1 MKTMLASLLVS
12 DANVLMLDEPTNFLD
27 LAAVEA
33 LEGLLKDYPGT
44 VVFVS
49 HDRRLIEEVATRI
62 FHIHE
67 ERIEAFDG
75 TYEAYKQKEEKP
87 AVTTPVLLYRG
98 LFMSFFFFNCS
109 SSLTVTSW

>member
-27 LAAVEA
+27 LSAVEA

-49 HDRRLIEEVATRI
+49 HDRRLIEEVVLAFSMFMKSVLKHLTAHMKRI
-62 FHIHE
+62 NKRTTNQLLH
-67 ERIEAFDG
+67 
-75 TYEAYKQKEEKP
+75 KEK
-87 AVTTPVLLYRG
+87 R
-98 LFMSFFFFNCS
+98 SFF
-109 SSLTVTSW
+109 